1 MSLHEKEV
9 MAVSSIES
17 PVNEWP
23 CPLVRAA
30 VLLLFLL
37 PAFAGAASPPQ
48 PAQPHI
54 EKEIERQEKIYNRR
68 GADVPRGY
76 ITNRGLSKYTELLPA
91 GFCDALAKLG
101 DSDRWLDIGAGEG
114 HAIVEYFTAVDAA
127 KKCGGSGARASA
139 VAISIEDRRTDEWKQ
154 LTASLGEDRI
164 RYLAGKRLRQY
175 SDDELG
181 KFRLI
186 TDVFGGF
193 TYTEDVSHYIERVL
207 GLLNVGGVFYTLI
220 PGVHLADG
228 SDRAGSRYLTELEDA
243 AGRTENICSWLKRT
257 LCIEVTC
264 DSKGGWDRPT
274 ELIEIRKVCNET
286 SVTRMRSVNYEAG
299 SPPRRHF
306 QFERASAAY
315 AGDDSAELK
324 RTRQLAEQGQ
334 QWAQRR
340 LAAMYEA
347 GKGVPQDFTEA
358 VKWYRLAAAQ
368 GNTPAQYSLGQAYEN
383 GKGVPQDYE
392 EAVKWYRI
400 AAAQEDDWAQMRLGS
415 MYAEGKG
422 VPQDYEQAAKWYRL
436 AAAQGN
442 AAAQYSLGREYEKGQ
457 GVPQDY
463 EQAAKWYRL
472 AAAQGNPS
480 AQMNLGAMYADGT
493 GVPRDRVRAYTWLT
507 LAAASSGDSGAAA
520 AKNRDRIAAQM
531 TAEQIDDAKEMAQR
545 CRETKLKNCD

>member
-1 MSLHEKEV
+1 
-9 MAVSSIES
+9 
-17 PVNEWP
+17 
-23 CPLVRAA
+23 
-30 VLLLFLL
+30 
-37 PAFAGAASPPQ
+37 
-48 PAQPHI
+48 
-54 EKEIERQEKIYNRR
+54 
-68 GADVPRGY
+68 
-76 ITNRGLSKYTELLPA
+76 
-91 GFCDALAKLG
+91 
-101 DSDRWLDIGAGEG
+101 
-114 HAIVEYFTAVDAA
+114 
-127 KKCGGSGARASA
+127 
-139 VAISIEDRRTDEWKQ
+139 
-154 LTASLGEDRI
+154 
-164 RYLAGKRLRQY
+164 
-175 SDDELG
+175 
-181 KFRLI
+181 
-186 TDVFGGF
+186 
-193 TYTEDVSHYIERVL
+193 
-207 GLLNVGGVFYTLI
+207 
-220 PGVHLADG
+220 
-228 SDRAGSRYLTELEDA
+228 RAGSRYLTELEDA

-274 ELIEIRKVCNET
+274 ELIEIRKVCNEPP
-286 SVTRMRSVNYEAG
+286 VTRMKSVNYEAG

-306 QFERASAAY
+306 EFERASAAY

-347 GKGVPQDFTEA
+347 
-358 VKWYRLAAAQ
+358 
-368 GNTPAQYSLGQAYEN
+368 

-436 AAAQGN
+436 AAAEGH
-442 AAAQYSLGREYEKGQ
+442 
-457 GVPQDY
+457 
-463 EQAAKWYRL
+463 
-472 AAAQGNPS
+472 PS
-480 AQMNLGAMYADGT
+480 AQMPLGAMYAHGT